1 VGVEAA
7 PCAVAF
13 KITTERLENLKAIQS
28 FKHAIL
34 QSFPASLATG
44 IIYGLSLIKR

>member
-7 PCAVAF
+7 PCAITF
-13 KITTERLENLKAIQS
+13 KNTTEGLENLKAIQS

-34 QSFPASLATG
+34 QALPASVATG